1 LHNDDHNNTSNRIL
15 IVDDDFD
22 NTSLFKIILED
33 NGFVVDVFNDSTLA
47 LSNFKLGLYDL
58 IILDIKMPK
67 MNGPE
72 LCRKIRKMDDKVS
85 VCFLTASE
93 IYDES
98 LTSLQGLDQDERC
111 IISKPISPYDFVKRV
126 KRELNEK

>member
-1 LHNDDHNNTSNRIL
+1 MHNDDHNNTSNRIL

>member
-1 LHNDDHNNTSNRIL
+1 L

-98 LTSLQGLDQDERC
+98 LTSLQGLDQDDRC

>member
-1 LHNDDHNNTSNRIL
+1 MHNDDHNNTSNRIL

-98 LTSLQGLDQDERC
+98 LTSLQGLDQDDRC